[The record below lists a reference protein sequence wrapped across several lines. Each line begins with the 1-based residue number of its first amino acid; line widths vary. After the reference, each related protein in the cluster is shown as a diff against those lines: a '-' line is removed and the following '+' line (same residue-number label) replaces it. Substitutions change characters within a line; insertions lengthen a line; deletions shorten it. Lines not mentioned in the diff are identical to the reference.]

1 MLSLCF
7 ARMDEKSLSVY
18 KIDMA
23 FGMYVMAELNITVPL
38 VYCRM
43 VGARNMPRYN
53 GILEARYLR
62 ERVEDMNEIHLALGR
77 WKDLRPHIDQWLV
90 EYSSNMWID
99 TMKVSI
105 GIAPAYDSVFEKCR
119 ALRQEKKLDDIKYDR
134 GDLRKT
140 WVKRFMRKWSSSRTT
155 IATHE
160 ADSGADVV
168 TKVARKRRPTARNL
182 VRFWAPFWGT
192 KNGPRIGTTTTT
204 VCN

>member
-1 MLSLCF
+1 MLSLCI
-7 ARMDEKSLSVY
+7 AKMDGKSLSVY
-18 KIDMA
+18 NIDRA
-23 FGMYVMAELNITVPL
+23 FGIYVMAELNITVPL

-62 ERVEDMNEIHLALGR
+62 ERVEDINEIHLALGR

-90 EYSSNMWID
+90 EYSSNMWIE

-134 GDLRKT
+134 GDLRKA

-168 TKVARKRRPTARNL
+168 TKVARKRRPTALNL

-192 KNGPRIGTTTTT
+192 KNGPRTGTTTT